1 MENIDQLVQFITDRL
16 LVNLEEAKQGSTLYL
31 IGDEELRQSLLV
43 QGYQLQT
50 DGAVADELVID
61 QLGLDALLR
70 IASLSPIED
79 IERLV
84 LNRLLNGQRV
94 LISEKIINRDHYQQ
108 TARPSLYRELMR
120 QKEKLASYGVVFYQ
134 PDQLPHLL
142 SDEVKKSQVRSTDV
156 AAKRPSSS
164 SLGQNRLI
172 TEAKLK
178 AMALAEGD
186 VFQLEKGMII
196 TALAKDYLKRQKV
209 KLVK

>member
-1 MENIDQLVQFITDRL
+1 MERIDQLVQLITDRL
-16 LVNLEEAKQGSTLYL
+16 LVNLQERALGPSLYVL
-31 IGDEELRQSLLV
+31 GDDALSQSLQA

-50 DGAVADELVID
+50 EATAADELVIA

-70 IASLSPIED
+70 IASLSPVEEIECLML
-79 IERLV
+79 E
-84 LNRLLNGQRV
+84 RLLNGQRV
-94 LISEKIINRDHYQQ
+94 LISEKIINGDYYKQ
-108 TARPSLYRELMR
+108 TARPALYRELIR
-120 QKEKLASYGVVFYQ
+120 QKEKLDSYGVVFYQ

-142 SDEVKKSQVRSTDV
+142 SDEVKKGQARSTNGV
-156 AAKRPSSS
+156 VRPQNSSKS
-164 SLGQNRLI
+164 GQNRLI

-209 KLVK
+209 KIVK